1 MSDSRLYKV
10 SSLGLKQSPG
20 DFDPPAHSLPRGSLP
35 RRRVCLIPCSFP
47 SILSSSI
54 NAVRLV
60 LVGSDRSSERAGRVG
75 GKQQSPSWIAKSP
88 NQFGKKLVPAMT
100 SLLASR
106 PPNDLVF
113 RHTHKFIQPSTQTV
127 PVRSPLRPAPRSN
140 RDKERARTK
149 LLDAA
154 KNRDEYDPTLI
165 ALPREDRDSSEDDD
179 TSLLTPGLSVSYSS
193 TSWSSASEPAE
204 FSLARPLSRPL
215 FSR

>member
-1 MSDSRLYKV
+1 M

-20 DFDPPAHSLPRGSLP
+20 DFDPPTQQPASGFSTASRVFVSLDSFLFHQRRPSRPRGIGSIE
-35 RRRVCLIPCSFP
+35 RVE
-47 SILSSSI
+47 SSRWEA
-54 NAVRLV
+54 AVAV
-60 LVGSDRSSERAGRVG
+60 PDCE
-75 GKQQSPSWIAKSP
+75 IT

-100 SLLASR
+100 SLLSSR

-113 RHTHKFIQPSTQTV
+113 RHTHQSIQPSTQTV

-165 ALPREDRDSSEDDD
+165 TLPREDRDSSEDDD

-204 FSLARPLSRPL
+204 FSLARPPSRPL

>member
-10 SSLGLKQSPG
+10 SSLGLKQG
-20 DFDPPAHSLPRGSLP
+20 DSCRPSTHTQQPALGVLYRVACVCFPRFFPLPST
-35 RRRVCLIPCSFP
+35 P
-47 SILSSSI
+47 SVSSSW
-54 NAVRLV
+54 
-60 LVGSDRSSERAGRVG
+60 DRIDRAGRVG
-75 GKQQSPSWIAKSP
+75 GKQQSPSWIAISP

-100 SLLASR
+100 SLLSSR
-106 PPNDLVF
+106 PTNDFVLL
-113 RHTHKFIQPSTQTV
+113 HTHKSIQPSTQTI

-179 TSLLTPGLSVSYSS
+179 NSLLTPGLSVSYSS
-193 TSWSSASEPAE
+193 TSWSSTSEPAE
-204 FSLARPLSRPL
+204 FSLARPPSRPL